1 MAELEPVTANS
12 SLPEALSGTIAGRFL
27 ITQRLGKGGMGE
39 VYRAEDTKLKR
50 TVALKRLAP
59 QLRTDPNSR
68 RRFQQEAERVSRFS
82 DAHVAALYDVL
93 EEREDTFLVMEYV
106 EGETLRQRL
115 RRSLSL
121 DDFFQIAIQCA
132 EGLAAAHRQGIVHCD
147 IKPENIMLST
157 SGQVKILDFGVARC
171 LPRSGESTTLDRS
184 GSTAGTPAYMSPE
197 ALLEKPPDARS
208 DLFSLG
214 VMFYELLTGLH
225 PFLASSFVATTDRIR
240 NETPAPIRIFNSK
253 VSDELQGVVSK
264 AMAKEPSQRYAT
276 AAEILQDLHAIR
288 SGITSSSLLRIL
300 PAPKPIRR
308 KSAAWRWA
316 LIMLVIV
323 LGLFVTYRQL
333 KFSGLWPGTGLHAP
347 MQLAVLPFTSAS
359 DDPGVRAFCAGLTQT
374 LTAKLTQ
381 LTGAYPLQVVPIS
394 EIGANKVS
402 SVEQARRDFGVNLVL
417 EGSLHNAGNQVRVNY
432 TLVDAKTR
440 RQLNAE
446 TVDVNAAD
454 AFAMEDR
461 VVSGVIGMLGLEIHG
476 NDRVV
481 LAAHGTSDPT
491 AHDQYLRGRGYLLDY
506 HKPENIGSAISS
518 FNRALTLDSKYAEAY
533 AGLGEAYWLGYREG
547 QGGKDWLEKARSACD
562 HAVAQSALADG
573 YACLGRIYR
582 ETGEYESAV
591 TQFQKATTLDPT
603 NDDAFRGLADVYQK
617 LNRPADAEA
626 TYRRAIHLRP
636 QYWGGY
642 SWLGVF
648 YFSRARYDDAAG
660 MFKEV
665 IALAPDNYRG
675 YSNLGAMYVA
685 EGHYQ
690 QGIEMLEKSAT
701 LRPTVDAYLNLGT
714 TYFLMHNFSDA
725 ARSYR
730 EALKLDNTKWLSWG
744 NLADAL
750 FWMPGKRQEAED
762 AYRQAIRLTGERLQ
776 VNPRDGYTLAFR
788 ATYLA
793 MTDQKSEAMES
804 LQKAV
809 ALSPTDPDVQFRAA
823 LVYNQVGDVNRT
835 LDWLEKALAGGITPD
850 FVLSTPDFDHLR
862 SNTRF
867 QKLVQK
873 H

>member
-1 MAELEPVTANS
+1 MAEFEPITANS
-12 SLPEALSGTIAGRFL
+12 LETLSGTIAGRFL
-27 ITQRLGKGGMGE
+27 ITQRLGSGGMGE

-59 QLRTDPNSR
+59 QLRTDPTSR

-93 EEREDTFLVMEYV
+93 EERDETFLVMEYV
-106 EGETLRQRL
+106 AGETLRQRL
-115 RRSLSL
+115 CRPMSL
-121 DDFFQIAIQCA
+121 DDFFQIAMQCA
-132 EGLAAAHRQGIVHCD
+132 EALAAAHEQSIVHCD

-157 SGQVKILDFGVARC
+157 AGQVKILDFGVARC
-171 LPRSGESTTLDRS
+171 LPRSGESTTMDRS
-184 GSTAGTPAYMSPE
+184 GTSAGTPAYMSPE
-197 ALLEKPPDARS
+197 VLLEKTPGPRS

-214 VMFYELLTGLH
+214 VVFYEMLAGHH
-225 PFLASSFVATTDRIR
+225 PFLASSFVATADRIR
-240 NETPAPIRIFNSK
+240 NETPTPIRIFNSK
-253 VSDELQGVVSK
+253 VSDELQAVVSK
-264 AMAKEPSQRYAT
+264 AMAKEPGQRYAT
-276 AAEILQDLHAIR
+276 AKELLQDLHAVH
-288 SGITSSSLLRIL
+288 SGITSSSLLHTL
-300 PAPKPIRR
+300 PAPRPTGR
-308 KSAAWRWA
+308 KLAAWRWA

-323 LGLFVTYRQL
+323 LGLLVTYRQL
-333 KFSGLWPGTGLHAP
+333 KFSRWWPGAGLHAP
-347 MQLAVLPFTSAS
+347 MQLAVLPFISAS

-432 TLVDAKTR
+432 TLVDARTR
-440 RQLNAE
+440 RQLHAD

-461 VVSGVIGMLGLEIHG
+461 VVSGVIGMLGLEIQS
-476 NDRVV
+476 NERVV
-481 LAAHGTSDPT
+481 LAAHGTADPS

-506 HKPENIGSAISS
+506 HKPENISSAISS

-582 ETGEYESAV
+582 ETGEYENAAA
-591 TQFQKATTLDPT
+591 QFQKATALGPT

-626 TYRRAIHLRP
+626 TYRRAINLRP

-648 YFSRARYDDAAG
+648 YFSQGRYADAAK
-660 MFKEV
+660 MFNEV
-665 IALAPDNYRG
+665 ITLAPDNYRG

-685 EGHYQ
+685 QGKYQ
-690 QGIEMLEKSAT
+690 QGIELLEKSTA
-701 LRPTVDAYLNLGT
+701 LRPTVDGYLNLGT
-714 TYFLMHNFSDA
+714 TYFLMRKFDEA

-730 EALKLDNTKWLSWG
+730 EALKFDNAKWLSWG
-744 NLADAL
+744 NLADTL
-750 FWMPGKRQEAED
+750 FWIPGKRQEAED
-762 AYRQAIRLTGERLQ
+762 AYRQAIRLTGDKLQ
-776 VNPRDGYTLAFR
+776 VNPRDGYTLAYR

-793 MTDQKSEAMES
+793 MTDQKAEAMDA
-804 LQKAV
+804 LQKAI
-809 ALSPTDPDVQFRAA
+809 ALSPADPDVQFRAA
-823 LVYNQVGDVNRT
+823 LVYNHVGDADRT
-835 LDWLEKALAGGITPD
+835 LDWLQKAMASGVTAD

-862 SNTRF
+862 NNARF
-867 QKLVQK
+867 RELL
-873 H
+873 HLH